1 MKIPKMRWDFPLES
15 GAGRV
20 GMAIV
25 GLAFILGPLAIML
38 SERDFYPSGD
48 IRANPMFWAALGLI
62 FAINGVVLLYRA
74 IKGPPYPG
82 GR

>member
-1 MKIPKMRWDFPLES
+1 MKIRKMRWDFPLES

-20 GMAIV
+20 GMATV

-38 SERDFYPSGD
+38 SERDFYPPGD
-48 IRANPMFWAALGLI
+48 IRANPMFWAVLGVI